1 MAMVK
6 GVSVESL
13 QDVRQAWLAGHI
25 TREDFWRAMQ
35 ERHLRLREYQA
46 LIQSTDVARIQIT
59 ADELQVVTA
68 GGVKLVW
75 YPEDL
80 RTAPDVLVNTGAYE
94 PEESA
99 ALLRAA
105 AGAHVIFDVGAN
117 IGFYS
122 LSWAAGLAPGG
133 TIHAFEPVPV
143 TFDRLRRNVELND
156 LGDKVLAL
164 NFALG
169 SEKSTVTIYLPA
181 FSGSSA
187 SSLKDLHPEEE
198 SVQVEAA
205 VETLDEY
212 FSASG
217 LDRLDFM
224 KIDVEGAELLVL
236 RGGRKT
242 LMQHKPL
249 LFMELLR
256 KWAKPFGYHPNDVIA
271 LLGEDGYRCYSHK
284 AGKLT
289 RFIEM
294 TDESIETNFFFA
306 HPERH
311 REWMAAMGVAE

>member
-1 MAMVK
+1 M
-6 GVSVESL
+6 SVESL
-13 QDVRQAWLAGHI
+13 QDVRQAWLDDRI

-46 LIQSTDVARIQIT
+46 LIRSTDVSRIEIT
-59 ADELQVVTA
+59 GDELLVVTA
-68 GGVKLVW
+68 GGTRLVW

-94 PEESA
+94 PVESA
-99 ALLRAA
+99 ALLKAA

-133 TIHAFEPVPV
+133 TIHAFEPVPA
-143 TFDRLRRNVELND
+143 TFDRLCRNVELNA
-156 LGDKVLAL
+156 LGDKVRTS

-169 SEKSTVTIYLPA
+169 SEKSTVTIFLPA

-187 SSLKDLHPEEE
+187 SSLKNLHPEEE

-205 VETLDEY
+205 VERLDEY
-212 FSASG
+212 FLACG

-236 RGGRKT
+236 QGGRET
-242 LMQHKPL
+242 LARHKPL

-256 KWAKPFGYHPNDVIA
+256 KWARPFGYHPNDVIA
-271 LLGEDGYRCYSHK
+271 LLGEEGYRCYSHQD
-284 AGKLT
+284 GKLA
-289 RFIEM
+289 RFTEM
-294 TDESIETNFFFA
+294 TDESVETNFFFA

-311 REWMAAMGVAE
+311 REWMAATGLAG